1 MVVMSKERILQVL
14 LAPHISEKASLVADA
29 NSQHIF
35 KVLNDANK
43 AEIKQAVEELFEVK
57 VAQVRV
63 MNVKGK
69 TKRFGQRTGKR
80 SDWRKAYVTLA
91 EGQDIDFAGA
101 N

>member
-1 MVVMSKERILQVL
+1 MSKERILQVL
-14 LAPHISEKASLVADA
+14 LAPHISEKTTLVAD
-29 NSQHIF
+29 SSGQHVF
-35 KVLNDANK
+35 KVLPGANK
-43 AEIKQAVEELFEVK
+43 SEIKQAVEELFEVK

-69 TKRFGQRTGKR
+69 TKRFGQRIGKR

>member
-1 MVVMSKERILQVL
+1 MSKERILQVL
-14 LAPHISEKASLVADA
+14 LAPHVSEKASLVADSSA
-29 NSQHIF
+29 QHVF
-35 KVLNDANK
+35 KVLPSANK
-43 AEIKQAVEELFEVK
+43 TEIKQAVEELFEVK

-69 TKRFGQRTGKR
+69 TKRFGQRFGKR

-91 EGQDIDFAGA
+91 EGQDIDFATA